1 MIKRSFL
8 SLLFVAMLGV
18 SCSSDKDNAIGEA
31 SLEGTWD
38 VAELKVSDSNNQDLL
53 FAKGI
58 FDALIAQDCD
68 LLALTFNADGTLI
81 TRSGVSNIEIDFNA
95 TSIPC
100 PTSFEEEEATWS
112 LEGDR
117 LTITDATGISET
129 ATIELN
135 NSTLIV
141 AGEDIEAESLTG
153 TEIVF
158 KKR

>member
-1 MIKRSFL
+1 MIKRSLL
-8 SLLFVAMLGV
+8 SLVFVALLGI
-18 SCSSDKDNAIGEA
+18 SCSSDKDNVMGSSSI
-31 SLEGTWD
+31 EGTWD
-38 VAELKVSDSNNQDLL
+38 VAELKVTDSGNQDLL

-58 FDALIAQDCD
+58 FDVLIAQDCD
-68 LLALTFNADGTLI
+68 LLALTFNADGTLV

-100 PTSFEEEEATWS
+100 PASFEEEEATWS
-112 LEGDR
+112 LEGDQ
-117 LTITDATGISET
+117 LTITDASGVAET
-129 ATIELN
+129 ATIELRS
-135 NSTLIV
+135 STLIV

>member
-1 MIKRSFL
+1 M
-8 SLLFVAMLGV
+8 
-18 SCSSDKDNAIGEA
+18 GEA

-58 FDALIAQDCD
+58 FDVLIAQDCD
-68 LLALTFNADGTLI
+68 LLALTFNADGTLV
-81 TRSGVSNIEIDFNA
+81 TRSGVNDIQIDFSA
-95 TSIPC
+95 TSVPC
-100 PTSFEEEEATWS
+100 PVNFQEEEATWS
-112 LEGDR
+112 LEGDQ
-117 LTITDATGISET
+117 LTITDATGMSET
-129 ATIELN
+129 ATIELR

>member
-18 SCSSDKDNAIGEA
+18 SCSSDKDNAMGEA

-112 LEGDR
+112 LEGDQ
-117 LTITDATGISET
+117 LTITDAIGMSET

>member
-18 SCSSDKDNAIGEA
+18 SCSSDKDNAMGEA

-112 LEGDR
+112 LEGDQ
-117 LTITDATGISET
+117 LTITDATGMSET